1 MSKKKFLK
9 SVDSIQQQILIH
21 HQKIADEQH
30 KEVPDEKL
38 IDYWL
43 KEIKGLEKSLARAE
57 KRLRRG

>member
-1 MSKKKFLK
+1 MSKKKFRK
-9 SVDSIQQQILIH
+9 SVDSIQQQIVIH

-38 IDYWL
+38 IDYWF
-43 KEIKGLEKSLARAE
+43 KEIKGLEKSLATE